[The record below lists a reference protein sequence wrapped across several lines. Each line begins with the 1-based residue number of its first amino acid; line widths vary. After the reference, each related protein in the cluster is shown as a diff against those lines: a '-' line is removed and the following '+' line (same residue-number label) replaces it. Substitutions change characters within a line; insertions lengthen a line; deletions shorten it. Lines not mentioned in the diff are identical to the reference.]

1 MAKSDKMIN
10 MTHSLEFIYS
20 SPVPI
25 KMKNIC
31 IVGGGACGVAAFIEL
46 FIQITSQDLKEKVGI
61 TIIEKSKKVGY
72 GLAFG
77 TEEKGHL
84 LNTQSE
90 LMGIYSRE
98 VSHFTEWLS
107 NNADRARGKVE
118 DNGEIETAYTS
129 RIMYGDYLYEQFSYY
144 LEKAKE
150 IGVDAKLVC
159 DEVNDIN
166 YENGNF
172 LVSIKESDPIVS
184 DYVILALGNP
194 EATNFKEFE
203 KFNQFLNTPWPSHKV
218 KQLVEPGDHVGILGS
233 SLSAIDTIM
242 TLVDNGHK
250 GKISCFSIE
259 GLLPRVQ
266 PINNKEIDRE
276 ILTLT
281 NVHKIKREHFRAPK
295 VTEIFRLFIQEVE
308 KQFGKKLDWKKLDRM
323 GGDAYTYLKEDIAA
337 AEEGGDPLLN
347 VAYSLR
353 YDAATLWSWL
363 SRDQKNFF
371 KKWLGPQW
379 TVNRHGMPLANAKKL
394 VPLFES
400 GVLHVF
406 AEVGD
411 IEHENGS
418 FTISYGNGE
427 IQNVDKLINATGSP
441 SKLEAMDC
449 NLTSNMIKK
458 GLIKPYEGGG
468 ALINELTMEV
478 LNPKSINGIYAT
490 GHMVNGM
497 MLDVNAV
504 WYNVR
509 SIASL
514 TKDIIFKVRYGEGS

>member
-1 MAKSDKMIN
+1 
-10 MTHSLEFIYS
+10 
-20 SPVPI
+20 
-25 KMKNIC
+25 MKNIC
-31 IVGGGACGVAAFIEL
+31 IIGGGACGVAAFIEL
-46 FIQITSQDLKEKVGI
+46 FIQISTQELKDKVSI
-61 TIIEKSKKVGY
+61 TIIEKSSKAGY

-98 VSHFTEWLS
+98 VHHFTDWLS
-107 NNADRARGKVE
+107 KNGEKARGKVE
-118 DNGEIETAYTS
+118 EDGDIESAYTS
-129 RIMYGDYLYEQFSYY
+129 RIMYGDYLYEQFTHY
-144 LEKAKE
+144 LKKSKELGMKAE
-150 IGVDAKLVC
+150 LVC
-159 DEVNDIN
+159 DEADDIDFSDN
-166 YENGNF
+166 RF
-172 LVSIKESDPIVS
+172 SVSLKEGGLIEC
-184 DYVILALGNP
+184 DYIILALGNP
-194 EATNFKEFE
+194 EATNFKDYE
-203 KFNQFLNTPWPSHKV
+203 KYPQFLNTPWPSHKV
-218 KQLVEPGDHVGILGS
+218 LELVDPDDHVGILGS

-250 GKISCFSIE
+250 GNISCFSIE

-266 PINNKEIDRE
+266 PINNSEIERE
-276 ILTLT
+276 IPTLKK
-281 NVHKIKREHFRAPK
+281 VHQIKREEFRAPK
-295 VTEIFRLFIQEVE
+295 VKEIFRLFMQEVE
-308 KQFGKKLDWKKLDRM
+308 RLSGKKLDWKKVDRM
-323 GGDAYTYLKEDIAA
+323 GGDPFEYLKQDIAA
-337 AEEGGDPLLN
+337 AENGGDPLLN

-353 YDAATLWSWL
+353 YDAASLWSWL
-363 SRDQKNFF
+363 SREQKNFF
-371 KKWLGPQW
+371 KRWLGPQW

-400 GVLHVF
+400 GTLKVL
-406 AEVGD
+406 ADVGD
-411 IEHENGS
+411 IDHKGDSFDIKYGENNHLS
-418 FTISYGNGE
+418 
-427 IQNVDKLINATGSP
+427 VDKLINATGSP

-449 NLTSNMIKK
+449 TLTSNMVRK

-478 LNPKSINGIYAT
+478 LNSKSVPGIYAT

-497 MLDVNAV
+497 LLDVNAV

>member
-1 MAKSDKMIN
+1 MWIN
-10 MTHSLEFIYS
+10 MRPPLQFNIS
-20 SPVPI
+20 SPTRL
-25 KMKNIC
+25 KMKNVC
-31 IVGGGACGVAAFIEL
+31 IIGGGACGVAAFIEL
-46 FIQITSQDLKEKVGI
+46 FIQITTQDLKDKVGI

-98 VSHFTEWLS
+98 VDHFTEWLS
-107 NNADRARGKVE
+107 NNADKGRGKVE
-118 DNGEIETAYTS
+118 DNGDIESAYTS
-129 RIMYGDYLYEQFSYY
+129 RIMYGDYLYEQFTRY
-144 LEKAKE
+144 LKSAKD
-150 IGVDAKLVC
+150 IGVDANLVC
-159 DEVNDIN
+159 DEANDVE
-166 YENGNF
+166 YQNGRYS
-172 LVSIKESDPIVS
+172 VSVKQGDPIIC

-194 EATNFKEFE
+194 EATNFKEYE
-203 KFNQFLNTPWPSHKV
+203 KFSQFLNTPWPSHNV
-218 KQLVEPGDHVGILGS
+218 LELVEPDDHVGILGS

-242 TLVDNGHK
+242 TLVDNRHK
-250 GKISCFSIE
+250 GKISCFSLE

-266 PINNKEIDRE
+266 PINNKEIQRE

-281 NVHKIKREHFRAPK
+281 NVHKIKREQLRAPK
-295 VTEIFRLFIQEVE
+295 VTEIFRLFMQEVE
-308 KQFGKKLDWKKLDRM
+308 KQAGEKLDWKKVDRM
-323 GGDAYTYLKEDIAA
+323 GGDPYEYLKEDIAS
-337 AEEGGDPLLN
+337 AEDGGDPLLN

-371 KKWLGPQW
+371 KKWLGSQW

-400 GVLHVF
+400 GKLNVY

-411 IEHENGS
+411 INHKGDLFEIIYENG
-418 FTISYGNGE
+418 
-427 IQNVDKLINATGSP
+427 QKQHVDKLINATGSP

-449 NLTSNMIKK
+449 SLTSNMVKK
-458 GLIKPYEGGG
+458 GLMNPYEGGG

-478 LNPKSINGIYAT
+478 LNSKSIRGIYAT
-490 GHMVNGM
+490 GHLVNGM
-497 MLDVNAV
+497 LLDVNAV

-514 TKDIIFKVRYGEGS
+514 TKDIIFNVRYGEDS

>member
-1 MAKSDKMIN
+1 
-10 MTHSLEFIYS
+10 
-20 SPVPI
+20 
-25 KMKNIC
+25 MKNIC

-46 FIQITSQDLKEKVGI
+46 FIQVTTQELQDKVSI
-61 TIIEKSKKVGY
+61 TIIEKSSKAGY

-98 VSHFTEWLS
+98 VQHFTDWLS
-107 NNADRARGKVE
+107 ENAKKTRGKVE
-118 DNGEIETAYTS
+118 ENGEMESAYTS
-129 RIMYGDYLYEQFSYY
+129 RIMYGDYLYEQFTHY
-144 LEKAKE
+144 LQKAKE
-150 IGVDAKLVC
+150 LGVSAELVC
-159 DEVNDIN
+159 GEANDID
-166 YENGNF
+166 YEENHF
-172 LVSIKESDPIVS
+172 SVSLKAGDPIIC

-203 KFNQFLNTPWPSHKV
+203 KHPQFQNTPWPSHKV
-218 KQLVEPGDHVGILGS
+218 LKLVEPDDHVGILGS

-250 GKISCFSIE
+250 GMITCFSLE

-266 PINNKEIDRE
+266 PINNIEIERE
-276 ILTLT
+276 ILTLKK
-281 NVHKIKREHFRAPK
+281 VHQIKRAHFRAPTVK
-295 VTEIFRLFIQEVE
+295 EIFRLFILEVE
-308 KQFGKKLDWKKLDRM
+308 RLKGEIMDWKKVDRM
-323 GGDAYTYLKEDIAA
+323 GGDPYEYLKEDIAS
-337 AEEGGDPLLN
+337 AENGGDPLLN

-363 SRDQKNFF
+363 SRDQKNLF
-371 KKWLGPQW
+371 KKWIGPQW
-379 TVNRHGMPLANAKKL
+379 TINRHGMPLANAKKL

-400 GVLHVF
+400 GMLNVF
-406 AEVGD
+406 ADAGD
-411 IEHENGS
+411 IEHRGVSFNIKYGENKNQS
-418 FTISYGNGE
+418 
-427 IQNVDKLINATGSP
+427 VDKLINATGSP

-449 NLTSNMIKK
+449 SLTSNMVRK
-458 GLIKPYEGGG
+458 GLIRPYEGGG

-478 LNPKSINGIYAT
+478 LNPNSIPGIYAT

-497 MLDVNAV
+497 LLDVNAV

>member
-1 MAKSDKMIN
+1 
-10 MTHSLEFIYS
+10 MTIDS
-20 SPVPI
+20 SIHHHQP
-25 KMKNIC
+25 KTMKNIC
-31 IVGGGACGVAAFIEL
+31 IIGGGACGVAAFIEL
-46 FIQITSQDLKEKVGI
+46 FIQITTQDLKDKVSI
-61 TIIEKSKKVGY
+61 TIIEKSSKAGY

-98 VSHFTEWLS
+98 VHHFTDWLS
-107 NNADRARGKVE
+107 KNADKARGKVE
-118 DNGEIETAYTS
+118 DDGDIESAYTS
-129 RIMYGDYLYEQFSYY
+129 RIMYGDYLNEQFIHY
-144 LEKAKE
+144 LKKSKELGVKAE
-150 IGVDAKLVC
+150 LVC
-159 DEVNDIN
+159 DEANDID
-166 YENGNF
+166 YEENRF
-172 LVSIKESDPIVS
+172 SVYLKEGDPINC

-194 EATNFKEFE
+194 EATNFKEYE
-203 KFNQFLNTPWPSHKV
+203 KYSQFLNTPWPSKKV
-218 KQLVEPGDHVGILGS
+218 LELVQPEDHVGILGS

-250 GKISCFSIE
+250 GTISCFSLE

-266 PINNKEIDRE
+266 PINNNDIERE
-276 ILTLT
+276 ILTLKR
-281 NVHKIKREHFRAPK
+281 VHQIKREEFRAPK
-295 VTEIFRLFIQEVE
+295 VKEIFRLFIQEVE
-308 KQFGKKLDWKKLDRM
+308 KLSGKKLDWKKMGRM
-323 GGDAYTYLKEDIAA
+323 GGDPYEYLKQDIAA
-337 AEEGGDPLLN
+337 ADNGGDPLLN

-394 VPLFES
+394 AELFES
-400 GVLHVF
+400 GTLNVF
-406 AEVGD
+406 ANVGD
-411 IEHENGS
+411 ISHQEDG
-418 FTISYGNGE
+418 FDISYGESEN
-427 IQNVDKLINATGSP
+427 QRVDKLINATGSP

-449 NLTSNMIKK
+449 SLTSNMVRK

-478 LNPKSINGIYAT
+478 LNKKSIPGIYAT
-490 GHMVNGM
+490 GHLVNGIL
-497 MLDVNAV
+497 LDVNAV